1 MQDEK
6 DKGKDT
12 TAGAG
17 TAPPDDLLKGYG
29 SQPGTSKAPPG
40 EAETC

>member
-6 DKGKDT
+6 NKEA
-12 TAGAG
+12 TADAG
-17 TAPPDDLLKGYG
+17 IPPPPPDALKGYG